1 MLPAST
7 KGGNMKKLVL
17 TFSAVFALAACG
29 GGGEDAPQAPAY
41 FNGTYSG
48 ALIKTQDNC
57 FIGGQYNGAVHVLR
71 TEGSEVVV
79 TINALVMRGV
89 PNESGILEAV
99 YESKS
104 PSVTTR
110 AIARY
115 GTPMGTE
122 PGASFNTT
130 VTIQGIAHPSEFT
143 CNLTYAGTVNRQ

>member
-1 MLPAST
+1 MRVRFAV
-7 KGGNMKKLVL
+7 LVTVAAL
-17 TFSAVFALAACG
+17 TGCG
-29 GGGEDAPQAPAY
+29 GGDDAPQAPSY
-41 FNGTYSG
+41 FNGTYTG
-48 ALIKTQDNC
+48 ALTKTQDTC
-57 FIGGQYNGAVHVLR
+57 FISGEYNGAAHVLR

-79 TINALVMRGV
+79 TINTLVMRGV
-89 PNESGILEAV
+89 PNDSGALEAV

-115 GTPMGTE
+115 ATPVGTE

-143 CNLTYAGTVNRQ
+143 CTLIFAGTVKRQ